1 MSYNKGEM
9 FSKTCKYAI
18 NAMIYVPGSSS
29 EKERTN
35 LKEISKAIVSPE
47 AFTAKIL
54 QVLVKNKLL
63 ISVKGPHGGF
73 SMNGDP
79 SKIFLSWIVDAIDG
93 DMLFTGCALG
103 LKKCAEEHPC
113 AVHYKFKAIREH
125 LTGMLHSTSLTDMAD
140 RVNNGISFLKH

>member
-1 MSYNKGEM
+1 M

-18 NAMIYVPGSSS
+18 NAMIYVASLPIGN
-29 EKERTN
+29 ERAS
-35 LKEISKAIVSPE
+35 LKDISKAINSPE

-54 QVLVKNKLL
+54 QALVRDDLL

-73 SMNGDP
+73 SINGKA
-79 SKIFLSWIVDAIDG
+79 SEIYLAQIVDSIDG
-93 DMLFTGCALG
+93 NLLFTGCALG

-125 LTGMLHSTSLTDMAD
+125 LTGMLHSTNLTDMAD
-140 RVNNGISFLKH
+140 RVNNGISFLKY